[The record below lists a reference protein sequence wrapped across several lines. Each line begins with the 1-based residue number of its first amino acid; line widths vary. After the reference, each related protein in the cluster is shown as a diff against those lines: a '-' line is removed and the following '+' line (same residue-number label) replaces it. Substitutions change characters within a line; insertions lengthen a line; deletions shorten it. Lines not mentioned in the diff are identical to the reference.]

1 MNNNNAVTK
10 DESAQIL
17 LFDCPHCKQQVI
29 VRLQDVNCK
38 IFRHGIKKSNYEQIN
53 PHATKELCDSLVE
66 RDLIYGCGKPF
77 KLTDDLTQVEVCDYI

>member
-1 MNNNNAVTK
+1 MNNTITTVTK
-10 DESAQIL
+10 DNDVLIFS
-17 LFDCPHCKQQVI
+17 CPHCQDQVI

-66 RDLIYGCGKPF
+66 RGEIYGCGKPF
-77 KLTDDLTQVEVCDYI
+77 KLSDDLTQVEMCDYI